1 MRRPRRP
8 RQFHESFVKFEIF
21 FSVSSGE
28 DLSGGRRSQKEEEE
42 RSLVYIYI
50 YIPRPYTSLF
60 FVYIN
65 LNLSDRELSSSF
77 VDIKLTRK

>member
-1 MRRPRRP
+1 MYASSKTSKTVSRK
-8 RQFHESFVKFEIF
+8 FLKFEIF

-28 DLSGGRRSQKEEEE
+28 DLSGGRRSQKGG
-42 RSLVYIYI
+42 RGKIFSIYI

-77 VDIKLTRK
+77 VYKINARK